1 MLTCHSHTDLLK
13 SSTDKSLASGL
24 QSLELGEKQSVELC
38 DNIGRMLAL
47 ELNSETTKTK
57 VKRLVVDYLNK
68 RDISDD
74 PERLLKKLEW
84 AVKVRIGR

>member
-1 MLTCHSHTDLLK
+1 M
-13 SSTDKSLASGL
+13 
-24 QSLELGEKQSVELC
+24 QSLELGEKQIVELC

-47 ELNSETTKTK
+47 ELNSELVKRK

-68 RDISDD
+68 RDIADD

-84 AVKVRIGR
+84 AVRVRIGR

>member
-1 MLTCHSHTDLLK
+1 
-13 SSTDKSLASGL
+13 L
-24 QSLELGEKQSVELC
+24 QSLELGEKQSEELC

-47 ELNSETTKTK
+47 ELNSELVKRK

-68 RDISDD
+68 RDIADD

-84 AVKVRIGR
+84 AVRVRIGR

>member
-1 MLTCHSHTDLLK
+1 VE
-13 SSTDKSLASGL
+13 SGL

-38 DNIGRMLAL
+38 DNIGRILLL
-47 ELNSETTKTK
+47 ELNSEAVKMK

-68 RDISDD
+68 RDIADD

-84 AVKVRIGR
+84 AVRVRIGR

>member
-1 MLTCHSHTDLLK
+1 M
-13 SSTDKSLASGL
+13 ASVL

-47 ELNSETTKTK
+47 ELTTDMVKKK
-57 VKRLVVDYLNK
+57 VKRLVVEYLNK
-68 RDISDD
+68 RDIADD

-84 AVKVRIGR
+84 AVRVRIGR

>member
-1 MLTCHSHTDLLK
+1 MASELL
-13 SSTDKSLASGL
+13 
-24 QSLELGEKQSVELC
+24 SLELGEKQSVELC

-47 ELNSETTKTK
+47 ELNSEPVKRK

-68 RDISDD
+68 RDIADD

-84 AVKVRIGR
+84 AVRVRIGR

>member
-1 MLTCHSHTDLLK
+1 VESW
-13 SSTDKSLASGL
+13 L

-47 ELNSETTKTK
+47 ELNSTLVKIK
-57 VKRLVVDYLNK
+57 IKRLVVDYLNK

-74 PERLLKKLEW
+74 PERLMKKIEW
-84 AVKVRIGR
+84 VVRVKIGH

>member
-1 MLTCHSHTDLLK
+1 ME
-13 SSTDKSLASGL
+13 SGL

-38 DNIGRMLAL
+38 DNIGRILLL
-47 ELNSETTKTK
+47 ELNSEAVKMK

-68 RDISDD
+68 RDIADD

-84 AVKVRIGR
+84 AVRVRIGR

>member
-1 MLTCHSHTDLLK
+1 LE
-13 SSTDKSLASGL
+13 SGL

-38 DNIGRMLAL
+38 DNIGRMLGI
-47 ELNSETTKTK
+47 ELNSEAVKKK

-68 RDISDD
+68 HDIADD

-84 AVKVRIGR
+84 AVRVRIGR